1 MTEQNTNQPPPSAPP
16 QGQMY
21 FPPQY
26 YAPEDEIDLRELFGV
41 LWKGKWW
48 IIGITAIFAV
58 ASVFYALSLPNE
70 YKATAIVAPASE
82 QGGGGLSKMA
92 GQVGGLASLAGVN
105 LGSSETTDDV
115 IAMEVMK
122 TWGFIDEFIKKHELQ
137 VAIFAAKGWNQ
148 SKNELIIDDELY
160 DVGQKKWIR
169 KAPNGKTVEPT
180 SWELYKEFS
189 KNTSISK
196 NKDSGL
202 ITIGY
207 MHYSPEYAQKI
218 TQWLIEDVNSL
229 LKERALEDATKN
241 INYLEGQI
249 NKTSL
254 SGMQNVFYSLIEEQT
269 KTKMLAD
276 VSDEYVFKVLSDAR
290 TPEEKAVP
298 KRALICI
305 LGVALGA
312 IFSLLFL
319 LILNFNKP
327 NQIEN

>member
-1 MTEQNTNQPPPSAPP
+1 MTEKNTNQPPPTAPP

-48 IIGITAIFAV
+48 IICITAIFAV

-92 GQVGGLASLAGVN
+92 GQLGGLASLAGVN

-137 VAIFAAKGWNQ
+137 VAIFAAKGWDQ

-160 DVGQKKWIR
+160 DVAQKKWIR
-169 KAPNGKTVEPT
+169 EAPKGKTVEPT

-189 KNTSISK
+189 ENISVSK
-196 NKDSGL
+196 SKDSGL

-207 MHYSPEYAQKI
+207 MHYSPEYAQNI
-218 TQWLIEDVNSL
+218 TQWLIQDVNAL

-241 INYLEGQI
+241 INYLETQI
-249 NKTSL
+249 NKTLL
-254 SGMQNVFYSLIEEQT
+254 SGMQNIFYSLIEEQT

-276 VSDEYVFKVLSDAR
+276 VSDEYVFKYVSVPR
-290 TPEEKAVP
+290 IPEEKAGP
-298 KRALICI
+298 KRALLCLVITFI
-305 LGVALGA
+305 GGFLSL
-312 IFSLLFL
+312 IFVFINSY
-319 LILNFNKP
+319 IRSK
-327 NQIEN
+327 